1 MQFLFEEVAILFL
14 MLCFDIGAIS
24 ETKIVY
30 GPGISIK
37 MAWLTL
43 DGPGRMFTGYK
54 FDFVSGSSSTMSS
67 GCRGYIA
74 ALPKPFILFSILAT
88 LI

>member
-1 MQFLFEEVAILFL
+1 
-14 MLCFDIGAIS
+14 MLCFDIGAMS

-30 GPGISIK
+30 GPGTSIK
-37 MAWLTL
+37 IARL

-54 FDFVSGSSSTMSS
+54 FDYLSGSSSTMSS
-67 GCRGYIA
+67 SSRGSIA
-74 ALPKPFILFSILAT
+74 ALLKPFIPFSILAT